1 MTAPQT
7 VADVQHTPGP
17 WAASRQKARR
27 VTANGVVICNAVLRN
42 TGSAKNGRKH
52 GQKAEAE
59 AEANA
64 RLIAAAPDFAAA
76 APDAADMLEQYAD
89 FIRREVKADEL
100 ERHPYLPALEQ
111 VIGDL
116 RAALRAAATSA
127 RQGETK

>member
-17 WAASRQKARR
+17 WKVGGQHRRAAVYAGNTQVAFAREEYDR
-27 VTANGVVICNAVLRN
+27 ISSTV
-42 TGSAKNGRKH
+42 
-52 GQKAEAE
+52 

-76 APDAADMLEQYAD
+76 APHAADMLEQYAD
-89 FIRREVKADEL
+89 FIRRDVKADEL

-111 VIGDL
+111 VIDDL